1 MLAGKTVAVCKVE
14 REKSNQGKR
23 SSTKKI
29 LDISLDGTTHARQN
43 TITIAR
49 FLFVM
54 QSGYL
59 CLLDLGQLW
68 IGIKMDTRSAPR

>member
-1 MLAGKTVAVCKVE
+1 MLAGKTVAGCKVE

-29 LDISLDGTTHARQN
+29 LDISLDGTAHARQN